1 MRIQLINQSR
11 IHTNSHTQTH
21 LLRKAVCK
29 KRKQLGAVSLHIF
42 CLLLRK
48 YLDASKPT
56 EHPRCYYWVETSGF
70 LCFLLF
76 PFILSLFFLFY
87 FLFFSSFSCRLCFY
101 ALLGALEMSNDIL
114 LSSRPRSTGLAT
126 TYSTGHGC
134 SCLKKNLNASKPF
147 EQPPS
152 GEKLSKRLGG
162 NIGCRDKSWYKKGF
176 LMLVTYGQQYNIV
189 RKPTVILYAY
199 YIDRPWQG
207 HRNKSKVLHEP
218 TYRVTQL

>member
-1 MRIQLINQSR
+1 
-11 IHTNSHTQTH
+11 
-21 LLRKAVCK
+21 
-29 KRKQLGAVSLHIF
+29 
-42 CLLLRK
+42 
-48 YLDASKPT
+48 
-56 EHPRCYYWVETSGF
+56 
-70 LCFLLF
+70 
-76 PFILSLFFLFY
+76 
-87 FLFFSSFSCRLCFY
+87 
-101 ALLGALEMSNDIL
+101 MSNDIL

-218 TYRVTQL
+218 TYHEPTYRVTQLLLLFVTFSVLLVANPRDLLYTVANSSRGSKYV